1 VVKATNAIEVAIVR
15 RCWPYVCHCDKLL
28 DRLQPGGTE
37 SSVNHHFFVLLTLFF
52 LLARVEAARADEV
65 DSRDE
70 YIVNGSPTEAG
81 DLRGTVALLFAPDAE
96 GPDDLQRE
104 ALSTKVQCSAVLIA
118 PSVVLTAAH
127 CVEVCGYET
136 CERGDGETFR
146 CYVCEPE
153 PLPASSLFVAAAL
166 RTLDDVWTAEVRA
179 VRELVVH
186 EGYLP
191 SDRWILDSGTCEQRG
206 ENEFIC
212 EKPGLATDVHDIAL
226 LRLGAPVTDVKPV
239 RLLPGR
245 DGLVGKIGTAQGY
258 GLRAPRE
265 YEGLLDQPQYLSL
278 LNETNTPI
286 EQVTDEEIL
295 TSEGTNRSGVCYGDS
310 GGALYVQRGNELFA
324 AGVAS
329 RFRLDAQEPICGAGA
344 IYTSLPGY
352 TDWIYETAPEA
363 IPSGGGCSASSN
375 VQASNGTWLAG
386 LLALVLFARSRRGVL
401 VVPAIVLL
409 FAPSIGCGPDGD
421 ADPSFCNDKRDP
433 TGDFCDPS
441 VDRIDLRTAEQ
452 RARNAMPSE
461 ALLWGAVGGP
471 EGNVNPDGKAEAWFL
486 QYYIPGQL
494 ELPDGLLRS
503 VTVHASEDLRPY
515 QEIGTVQCIP
525 TEPMVLVDSKD
536 MVHDAIRRLEQ
547 AGVFVRLGEG
557 GLLRVVQSHR
567 CAREPTIWGG
577 VGFGNTFLY
586 YDDDGSYLGT
596 EGAP

>member
-1 VVKATNAIEVAIVR
+1 MKNSV
-15 RCWPYVCHCDKLL
+15 
-28 DRLQPGGTE
+28 DR
-37 SSVNHHFFVLLTLFF
+37 H
-52 LLARVEAARADEV
+52 LLAVLSFLSVLVAGQPTRADEV

-104 ALSTKVQCSAVLIA
+104 ALSTQVQCSAVLIA
-118 PSVVLTAAH
+118 PSVVVTAAH

-136 CERGDGETFR
+136 CERDDGETFR

-153 PLPASSLFVAAAL
+153 SLPASSLFVAASL

-179 VRELVVH
+179 VREMVVH
-186 EGYLP
+186 EGYAS
-191 SDRWILDSGTCEQRG
+191 SDQWEWFVDAGGCEQRG

-212 EKPGLATDVHDIAL
+212 EKPGLATDLHDIAL
-226 LRLGAPVTDVKPV
+226 LRLGAPVTAVKPA
-239 RLLPGR
+239 RLLPSS
-245 DGLVGKIGTAQGY
+245 DGLVGEIGTAQGY

-265 YEGLLDQPQYLSL
+265 NEGLLDQPQYVSL
-278 LNETNTPI
+278 LNESSTPI
-286 EQVTDEEIL
+286 EQVTNEEIL
-295 TSEGTNRSGVCYGDS
+295 TSEGPNRSGTCYGDS
-310 GGALYVQRGNELFA
+310 GGPLYVQRGNELFV
-324 AGVAS
+324 AGSSS
-329 RFRLDAQEPICGAGA
+329 RFRLDVEEPLCGTGA

-352 TDWIYETAPEA
+352 MDWIYEKAPEA
-363 IPSGGGCSASSN
+363 IPGGGGCSASSDA
-375 VQASNGTWLAG
+375 QASNGIWLAG
-386 LLALVLFARSRRGVL
+386 LFVLLLFVRARRVVL
-401 VVPAIVLL
+401 VVALALL
-409 FAPSIGCGPDGD
+409 GAPSTGCGSDGD
-421 ADPSFCNDKRDP
+421 GDPSFCNDKHDP

-452 RARNAMPSE
+452 RARKAMPNE
-461 ALLWGAVGGP
+461 ALLWGAVGGA

-503 VTVHASEDLRPY
+503 VTVYASEDLRPF
-515 QEIGTVQCIP
+515 QEIGTVRCIP
-525 TEPMVLVDSKD
+525 TEPLVLVDSKHI
-536 MVHDAIRRLEQ
+536 VHDAIRRLEQ
-547 AGVFVRLGEG
+547 AGVFVRLGEE

-586 YDDDGSYLGT
+586 YDDDGSYLGV